1 MLIRGGARMI
11 DMREIRASDPPW
23 TLPPESHSSSEPRP
37 DDELLLLLE
46 DEAVYAYV
54 LRDLFIMVWRG
65 VVSDTTLEAM
75 HKLMELEA
83 RRQRDGIAI
92 VSVIERG
99 ATPPNSAQ
107 RSNIS
112 NFQARMGKRF
122 RCLALVID
130 GIGFWASMA
139 IGVATSIITYRRKLF
154 PQTVCRTVEG
164 AVDFIV
170 RKSPGMDPHALLQAI
185 ADSRADASTRS
196 IRLESRRD
204 GRTAA

>member
-1 MLIRGGARMI
+1 
-11 DMREIRASDPPW
+11 MREIRASEPPW
-23 TLPPESHSSSEPRP
+23 TLPPESNSSSEPRA
-37 DDELLLLLE
+37 DDELVLLLE

-65 VVSDTTLEAM
+65 VVTDTTLEAM
-75 HKLMELEA
+75 HKLMEREA
-83 RRQRDGIAI
+83 RKQPDGMAI

-99 ATPPNSAQ
+99 ATPPSSAQ

-170 RKSPGMDPHALLQAI
+170 RKSPGMDAQALLSAI
-185 ADSRADASTRS
+185 AQCRDDAAMRAM
-196 IRLESRRD
+196 RLESRRT